1 LKEEKKYHGVVIPMI
16 TPFTEGG
23 KIDELAATRI
33 VEYLLKEE
41 MYLFLLGTTGESA
54 SMPPELK
61 LQFVKYVLS
70 NIKRETI
77 VYVGIADN
85 CLENSIDLA
94 NKYSDLGA
102 DVFVAHLPSYYPLTQ
117 NHMLNYYEAL
127 AENSPRPIIIYNI
140 PGTTNMSIPL
150 DVIDKL
156 SRHPNIVGLKDS
168 ERDLGRLKQSA
179 EMFGE
184 RPDFS
189 ILCGWTAQ
197 SANILMSGYDGI
209 VPSTGNVVPEMF
221 GKLYKAAVSCDDET
235 AGKLQAE
242 INGIADIHQTVS
254 SLSVSI
260 AQLKVMMSELGMCE
274 QWVLPPLMTLSLK
287 ERDQI
292 KEKMNDLAK
301 RSS

>member
-16 TPFTEGG
+16 TPFTEEG
-23 KIDELAATRI
+23 KIDELASARI
-33 VEYLLKEE
+33 IEHLLKEG
-41 MYLFLLGTTGESA
+41 MYLFLLGTTGEAA
-54 SMPPELK
+54 SMPQELK
-61 LQFVKYVLS
+61 IQFVKYILS

-85 CLENSIDLA
+85 CLKNSIDLA

-102 DVFVAHLPSYYPLTQ
+102 DVFVAHLPSYYPLTPD
-117 NHMLNYYEAL
+117 HMLNYYEVL
-127 AENSPRPIIIYNI
+127 AENSSRPIIIYNI

-156 SRHPNIVGLKDS
+156 SHHPNIVGLKDS
-168 ERDLGRLKQSA
+168 ERDLTRLKQSA

-184 RPDFS
+184 RQDFS

-197 SANILMSGYDGI
+197 SANILLSGYDGI
-209 VPSTGNVVPEMF
+209 VPSTGNVVPKMF
-221 GKLYKAAVSCDDET
+221 KKLYKSVISGDNEKAK
-235 AGKLQAE
+235 KLQVE
-242 INGIADIHQTVS
+242 INSIADIHQTVS

-260 AQLKVMMSELGMCE
+260 AQLKVMMNELGMCE

-292 KEKMNDLAK
+292 RVKMNNLIK
-301 RSS
+301 RNS

>member
-23 KIDELAATRI
+23 KIDEFAATRI

-54 SMPPELK
+54 SMPLELK
-61 LQFVKYVLS
+61 LQFVKYVID
-70 NIKRETI
+70 NIKINTI

-85 CLENSIDLA
+85 CLKNSINLA
-94 NKYSDLGA
+94 SKYSDLGA
-102 DVFVAHLPSYYPLTQ
+102 DVFVAHLPSYYPLTPD
-117 NHMLNYYEAL
+117 HMLNYYETL

-156 SRHPNIVGLKDS
+156 SHHPNIVGLKDS
-168 ERDLGRLKQSA
+168 ERDLSRLKQSA

-197 SANILMSGYDGI
+197 SANILLSGYDGI
-209 VPSTGNVVPEMF
+209 VPSTGNVVPNMF
-221 GKLYKAAVSCDDET
+221 KKLYKSVISGDSEKAK
-235 AGKLQAE
+235 KLQVE
-242 INGIADIHQTVS
+242 INRIADIHQTVS

-260 AQLKVMMSELGMCE
+260 SQLKVMMSELGMCE

-292 KEKMNDLAK
+292 KAKMNDLVK